1 MKRLAIFD
9 FCDTLISWQTFDL
22 FIDFCLAQSSWG
34 KSRNI
39 LHEKIYTTRYIGFVY
54 NRLYPRK
61 NYELSFL
68 KGFSFNESLILDF
81 VKEILVPREHK
92 TIVNLLY
99 EKYNQGYDV
108 VINSWGYSRY
118 IQYRLKTKDIQW
130 IVVATELETL
140 EGKFTGKMLGKD
152 CMRKHKVTKMK
163 KMLDLSAYDLK
174 NSFVYSDSLS
184 DRPLFNLVGNKMFVL
199 SNSNKDIQNMI
210 PKKFTLI
217 TIN

>member
-1 MKRLAIFD
+1 M
-9 FCDTLISWQTFDL
+9 
-22 FIDFCLAQSSWG
+22 
-34 KSRNI
+34 
-39 LHEKIYTTRYIGFVY
+39 
-54 NRLYPRK
+54 
-61 NYELSFL
+61 
-68 KGFSFNESLILDF
+68 
-81 VKEILVPREHK
+81 
-92 TIVNLLY
+92 
-99 EKYNQGYDV
+99 
-108 VINSWGYSRY
+108 
-118 IQYRLKTKDIQW
+118 
-130 IVVATELETL
+130 VATELETL